1 MDTPIHD
8 FIERYCASGPVRC
21 HMPGHKGRCCDPHD
35 ITEIYGSD
43 ELYSPSSII
52 LESEKN
58 AARLFGTDA
67 TLYSTEGSSQCVKA
81 MLYLCVS
88 LYPQK
93 RRHIIT
99 AFRNVHGSF
108 ISAAQLIGFD
118 IDFVFSDSPGILSC
132 PVSPSELDRHLCS
145 MTEKP
150 DAVYVT
156 SPDYTGATADISG
169 LAEVAHKH
177 GILLVV
183 DNAHGAY
190 LKFLSEDSHPI
201 TLGADMC
208 CDSAHKTLP
217 ALTGGAYL
225 HIHSALPGVS
235 DALIGNAKKALYL
248 FGSTSPSW
256 LILESLDLLNG
267 YLAGCSTEFSR
278 FEETVRRLKDK
289 IADLGW
295 EITESDPFRIT
306 VRTTP
311 FGYSG
316 TEVAGILERS
326 FVFCEL
332 CDPDITVLML
342 TPHNSDNDLERL
354 YHAFS
359 RIRRRAPLDMTPPV
373 INSRPECVFSPREV
387 LFRSAKTVE
396 AEKSLGM
403 VFAGSVLRCPP
414 AVPLICCGERI
425 DNDVLK
431 LFEYYGIDKTE
442 VVS

>member
-8 FIERYCASGPVRC
+8 FIERYCESDPVRC
-21 HMPGHKGRCCDPHD
+21 HMPGHKGSCHPHD

-43 ELYSPSSII
+43 ELYSPSSVI

-58 AARLFGTDA
+58 ATGLFGTDA

-118 IDFVFSDSPGILSC
+118 IDFVFSDSPCILSC
-132 PVSPSELDRHLCS
+132 PVSPAELESHLCAL
-145 MTEKP
+145 TEKP

-201 TLGADMC
+201 THGADMC

-225 HIHSALPGVS
+225 HIHSAFPGVS
-235 DALIGNAKKALYL
+235 DALISNAKKALYL

-267 YLAGCSTEFSR
+267 YLAGCRTEFSR
-278 FEETVRRLKDK
+278 FKETVRRLKDK
-289 IADLGW
+289 IAGFGW

-326 FVFCEL
+326 NIFCEY
-332 CDPDITVLML
+332 CDPDIIVLML
-342 TPHNSDNDLERL
+342 TPQNSDNDPERL
-354 YHAFS
+354 YYAFGH
-359 RIRRRAPLDMTPPV
+359 IQRRAPSGLIPPV
-373 INSRPECVFSPREV
+373 VNSRPERVFSPREV
-387 LFRSAKTVE
+387 LFMSTKTVE
-396 AEKSLGM
+396 AKRSLGM

-414 AVPLICCGERI
+414 AIPLICCGERI
-425 DNDVLK
+425 DDDVLK